1 MYIQNMKMKDRK
13 GDIVSCP
20 HYAGQF
26 IHYKRCYSEVDLYAL
41 SVTNSGQFDLYALS
55 VTNSGQF
62 DLYALS
68 VTNSGQFDLYA
79 LS

>member
-41 SVTNSGQFDLYALS
+41 SVTNSG
-55 VTNSGQF
+55 
-62 DLYALS
+62 
-68 VTNSGQFDLYA
+68 
-79 LS
+79 